1 MSDSVPPWPWWGA
14 SEPTPSQARLV
25 VSTRTLSAAIEEAL
39 IGTFTRAA
47 LEVVLAEELRLT
59 WNDSEH
65 APSSAESKR
74 DVIRG
79 YTAGWSVPELVALAS
94 RLAAEVAVAP
104 HFLGPLRELISEY
117 ERGGGVVG
125 PTKNLI
131 FAANGPKPEIVL
143 RDAVNNDIEIVANAD
158 YCLVYAEPVPPEGLS
173 FARLIQW
180 WREREAVP
188 RDVSDR
194 EVGLRLH
201 NRFLESLDSPP
212 ERVLFEVYA
221 GRYKASFDI
230 PALIPQ
236 VYLHYDPYD
245 QRMRRALKGPAPL
258 ARQRMDFLLLFTD
271 RRRVVIEVD
280 GKQHYAD
287 GTTASPSRYAAMV
300 SEDRRLRLAGY
311 EVYRFGGNE
320 LNGTPAS
327 KAMVE
332 DFFEQLTERMA

>member
-1 MSDSVPPWPWWGA
+1 MSDSVPPSPWWGVPQPA
-14 SEPTPSQARLV
+14 PSQARLV
-25 VSTRTLSAAIEEAL
+25 VSTRTLSGAIEEAL
-39 IGTFTRAA
+39 IHTFTRSA
-47 LEVVLAEELRLT
+47 LEVVLADELRLT
-59 WNDSEH
+59 WRDGEQ
-65 APSSAESKR
+65 APAEAESKR
-74 DVIRG
+74 DVVRG
-79 YTAGWSVPELVALAS
+79 YIAGWSAPEMVAFAS
-94 RLAAEVAVAP
+94 RLAAEVPISAHLVD
-104 HFLGPLRELISEY
+104 PLRELIAEY
-117 ERGGGVVG
+117 ERGGGVGG

-158 YCLVYAEPVPPEGLS
+158 YCLVYAEPIPPEGLS
-173 FARLIQW
+173 FAHLIRW
-180 WREREAVP
+180 WRD
-188 RDVSDR
+188 RDAIPPDVTDR

-212 ERVLFEVYA
+212 ERVLFEAYA
-221 GRYKASFDI
+221 RRYKTSFDI

-245 QRMRRALKGPAPL
+245 QRMRRALKSPAPL

-311 EVYRFGGNE
+311 EVYRFGGQE
-320 LNGTPAS
+320 LTGAPAS
-327 KAMVE
+327 RAMVE
-332 DFFEQLTERMA
+332 SFFEQLTQRMS